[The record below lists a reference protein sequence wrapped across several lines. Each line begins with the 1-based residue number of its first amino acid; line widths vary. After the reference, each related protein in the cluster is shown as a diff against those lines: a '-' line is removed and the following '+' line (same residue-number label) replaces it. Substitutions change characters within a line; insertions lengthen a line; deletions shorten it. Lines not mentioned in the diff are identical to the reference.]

1 MRNLAAEK
9 PDLLS
14 RARGLL
20 DAKRAAAGGAG
31 QGPAGG
37 GNGPASARGAGR
49 GVPGGTLA
57 TEGALARGTSA
68 GRPGSEGRAAADA
81 ARGAS
86 EEELER
92 LRSLGYAASG
102 AAPRLPGPG
111 RALRDPKEMR
121 GFEEA
126 YYRAFA
132 LLNAGRIEEAIG
144 AYRAMLAR
152 DPDAPL
158 VHHQL
163 GRALRKAKQ
172 YPEAERQFREAL
184 RLAPDLAEAA
194 LDIGAV
200 RRRSPTRR
208 GPKRYRRALALNPAF
223 PEAHAALAR
232 LRRSAGD
239 LEGARAE
246 LRAALALAP
255 SDPCTG
261 RLSRASNRP

>member
-1 MRNLAAEK
+1 M
-9 PDLLS
+9 
-14 RARGLL
+14 
-20 DAKRAAAGGAG
+20 
-31 QGPAGG
+31 
-37 GNGPASARGAGR
+37 
-49 GVPGGTLA
+49 PGGTLA

-200 RRRSPTRR
+200 REALSDAA
-208 GPKRYRRALALNPAF
+208 GAEAWYRRALALNPPSRKPMPRSPAC
-223 PEAHAALAR
+223 AVR
-232 LRRSAGD
+232 RRSRGRPR
-239 LEGARAE
+239 G

-255 SDPCTG
+255 SDPLY
-261 RLSRASNRP
+261 RQALASLEPPVK